1 MIKYFADGKY
11 SDLVTC
17 QKCVP
22 ASWDCLLER
31 CVFAMFRYRRV
42 FATIGEGNR
51 FCSQKGVSPIAGGG
65 PVAPPTPYDVIF
77 HIDDA
82 FHSFTMAALRVALL
96 ACVVAAA
103 SAFSAG
109 PA

>member
-1 MIKYFADGKY
+1 
-11 SDLVTC
+11 
-17 QKCVP
+17 
-22 ASWDCLLER
+22 
-31 CVFAMFRYRRV
+31 MFRYRRV

-51 FCSQKGVSPIAGGG
+51 FCSQKGVSARWIAGGG
-65 PVAPPTPYDVIF
+65 PVVPPIPYVIF

-82 FHSFTMAALRVALL
+82 FHSITMAALRVALL